1 MKKLFTVITC
11 LLVLFSYVANAAT
24 LDDKINKINASYEK
38 RVVRIDNMKRA
49 SEPKKAM
56 LKKHAQQTRD
66 LRIAQVKDLDTL
78 KPVKVA
84 KKSK

>member
-11 LLVLFSYVANAAT
+11 LLVMFSYVANAVT
-24 LDDKINKINASYEK
+24 LEDKINKINASYEK
-38 RVVRIDNMKRA
+38 RITRIDTMKRA
-49 SEPKKAM
+49 SEPKKVM

-66 LRIAQVKDLDTL
+66 LRIAQVKDLDSL